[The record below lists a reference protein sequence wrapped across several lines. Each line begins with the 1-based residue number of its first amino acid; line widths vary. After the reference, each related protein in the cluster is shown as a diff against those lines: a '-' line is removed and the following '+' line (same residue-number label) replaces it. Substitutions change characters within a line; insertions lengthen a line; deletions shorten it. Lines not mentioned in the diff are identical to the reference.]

1 MLSLRGI
8 AVTNH
13 VNKYNEKF
21 AVEGLVRAYE
31 QSWNEEF
38 PVSVN
43 HDHTKCIGKGC
54 WGGIY
59 VEPGTVY
66 QTNEIQLPENDDERD
81 DLQGHLLFW
90 ERQKKY
96 TDKKDLYIKLEEML
110 DGVLSDKHKWFWA
123 DAVTIVDKDIVER
136 IFPEII
142 SELQNGLYPIKLL
155 IPVLPGVYKKGDFL
169 IYAHSYFR
177 RNLSRLN
184 SLNTELL
191 SRLENIKEDELDV
204 KIALDFDMIG
214 LYGTQ
219 CSSREYQ
226 YWWGPSFDDNLSNIQ
241 NGVSRYE
248 NENYN
253 ELMSNIRQTEFSW
266 YTQDERKTFEC
277 EEITDIPNIVSGGDE
292 YYGCRFTHSMLDGES
307 GSPYHLDGAIRAY
320 TDEKMLT
327 RLDVSLVQTERDTVY
342 TKIWRIDNKM
352 PIPMWKELITH
363 WYRDNH
369 LIGEY
374 FGGVDKG
381 SNQNVV
387 VNQNLNS
394 DHKQSILAKYVPIDL
409 KKKQGIRFSM
419 QFHKKFISSE
429 KFDVT
434 IISNDYIIKPDCHEK
449 YYESE
454 ALTLI
459 KVVRKNGANIRLPYM
474 KRIAFDDTVMNFPI
488 FRCGSMQI
496 AQIVQKSILE
506 LCQAWNQ
513 SECDRLLSYSLQ
525 INLEDKSVMYSF
537 AGNVFDIEKFILEI
551 GTSLP
556 KQNDI
561 PSWINRISEISNFI
575 FEESESFK
583 VTELMRADGSLH
595 FDRQWIDKKY
605 IEGTSVDDKGLYTT
619 LMLSDNDRTAIENDG
634 VNVSMVYEIK
644 SSQCNHCG
652 KDYSQCNCIK
662 FINKNILEQI
672 KEYEGI
678 GLVWTIHHA

>member
-1 MLSLRGI
+1 
-8 AVTNH
+8 
-13 VNKYNEKF
+13 
-21 AVEGLVRAYE
+21 
-31 QSWNEEF
+31 
-38 PVSVN
+38 
-43 HDHTKCIGKGC
+43 
-54 WGGIY
+54 
-59 VEPGTVY
+59 
-66 QTNEIQLPENDDERD
+66 
-81 DLQGHLLFW
+81 
-90 ERQKKY
+90 
-96 TDKKDLYIKLEEML
+96 
-110 DGVLSDKHKWFWA
+110 
-123 DAVTIVDKDIVER
+123 
-136 IFPEII
+136 
-142 SELQNGLYPIKLL
+142 
-155 IPVLPGVYKKGDFL
+155 
-169 IYAHSYFR
+169 
-177 RNLSRLN
+177 
-184 SLNTELL
+184 
-191 SRLENIKEDELDV
+191 
-204 KIALDFDMIG
+204 MIG

-307 GSPYHLDGAIRAY
+307 GLPYHLDGAIRAY

-556 KQNDI
+556 NQNDI